1 MINQTKKTKKITFK
15 MMKLNIIIFSSKK
28 KSKTKVK

>member
-1 MINQTKKTKKITFK
+1 MINQTKKTKIIILK

-28 KSKTKVK
+28 KSKIKVK